1 MGEFG
6 RRFWG
11 NGVIWFLVIREE
23 IVYNFS
29 CVSIERRRKNV
40 EVTISKE
47 LIPYL
52 YTIQA
57 VETVQDKVTLSVAIE
72 LFVSGTIT
80 PGKGCRTCRKSI
92 GFD

>member
-1 MGEFG
+1 
-6 RRFWG
+6 
-11 NGVIWFLVIREE
+11 
-23 IVYNFS
+23 
-29 CVSIERRRKNV
+29 VSIERRRKNV

-52 YTIQA
+52 YTIQT

-80 PGKGCRTCRKSI
+80 LEKAAELAEKSI
-92 GFD
+92 WDFGRKVS

>member
-1 MGEFG
+1 M
-6 RRFWG
+6 
-11 NGVIWFLVIREE
+11 
-23 IVYNFS
+23 
-29 CVSIERRRKNV
+29 SIERRRKNV

-52 YTIQA
+52 YTIQT

-80 PGKGCRTCRKSI
+80 LEKAAELAEKVFGI
-92 GFD
+92 LWIF

>member
-1 MGEFG
+1 M
-6 RRFWG
+6 
-11 NGVIWFLVIREE
+11 
-23 IVYNFS
+23 
-29 CVSIERRRKNV
+29 SIERRRKNV

-52 YTIQA
+52 YTIQT

-80 PGKGCRTCRKSI
+80 LEKAAELAENSIWDFMDLLKVCNISWRSIQKRNCRWMS
-92 GFD
+92 

>member
-1 MGEFG
+1 M
-6 RRFWG
+6 
-11 NGVIWFLVIREE
+11 
-23 IVYNFS
+23 
-29 CVSIERRRKNV
+29 SIERRRKNV

-52 YTIQA
+52 YTIQT

-80 PGKGCRTCRKSI
+80 LEKAAELAEKSI
-92 GFD
+92 WDFMDLLKVCNISWRSIQKRNCRWMS

>member
-1 MGEFG
+1 M
-6 RRFWG
+6 
-11 NGVIWFLVIREE
+11 
-23 IVYNFS
+23 
-29 CVSIERRRKNV
+29 SIERRRKNV

-57 VETVQDKVTLSVAIE
+57 VETVQDKETLSVAIE

-80 PGKGCRTCRKSI
+80 PGKGCRTCRKKYL
-92 GFD
+92 GFYGSFEGV

>member
-1 MGEFG
+1 
-6 RRFWG
+6 
-11 NGVIWFLVIREE
+11 
-23 IVYNFS
+23 
-29 CVSIERRRKNV
+29 VSIERRRKNV

-80 PGKGCRTCRKSI
+80 LEKAAELAEKSI
-92 GFD
+92 WDFMDLLKVCNISWRSIQKRNCRWMS